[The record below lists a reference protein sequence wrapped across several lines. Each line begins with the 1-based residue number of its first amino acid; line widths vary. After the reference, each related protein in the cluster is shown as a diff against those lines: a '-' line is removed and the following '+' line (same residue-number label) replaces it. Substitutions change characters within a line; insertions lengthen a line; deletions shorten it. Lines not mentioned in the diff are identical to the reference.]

1 MLCAW
6 GRGLAELESC
16 QVRFR
21 EANAPFQGRSYLSAG
36 AGGHTLNWPWSLV
49 IISEW
54 GRALSAGPGH
64 PRPLSEGPTL
74 CGEDSCRVPR
84 RTLLQ
89 SAQRPKAVLSS
100 SLPVLFTKGPHTIS
114 HPKCLHSLYSVAG
127 RPGLTL
133 HPCNVV
139 GTGACPS
146 PSYFP
151 IPSAF
156 FFFASTPSWVSLI
169 HQVEFSPLFCSH
181 P

>member
-1 MLCAW
+1 MH
-6 GRGLAELESC
+6 
-16 QVRFR
+16 
-21 EANAPFQGRSYLSAG
+21 G
-36 AGGHTLNWPWSLV
+36 AGGWLNWRTVRSGSERLTLPSKAGATFLLGLEDIRWIGRGPSWSF
-49 IISEW
+49 
-54 GRALSAGPGH
+54 LSGDGPCQQDQDTRG
-64 PRPLSEGPTL
+64 PLSEGPIL
-74 CGEDSCRVPR
+74 CAEDSCRVPR
-84 RTLLQ
+84 HTLLQ
-89 SAQRPKAVLSS
+89 SAQRPKAVLAS
-100 SLPVLFTKGPHTIS
+100 SLPVLFRKRPHTTS

-151 IPSAF
+151 IPSAV
-156 FFFASTPSWVSLI
+156 FFASTPSWVSLI